1 MNAARAA
8 WAVYRKEIVDALR
21 DRRTLMVVLFSSVL
35 MGPLLLV
42 ALSALLASFEA
53 RAENRVVYVDGAPH
67 APGLVNFLQRQTRIV
82 KAPPADYEAQLRAR
96 KWADPVLV
104 VPNDFDAAIL
114 RGEAPVIEV
123 VSDSGNAQAQ
133 AGAARVQRLLAAY
146 AQERTTLTLALRG
159 VATALLEPFEVQERD
174 LASAHTRAAQIT
186 GMLPFFVIMAVL
198 YGALN
203 AALDTTAGERERGS
217 LEPLLMNPAR
227 RGALVM
233 GKWGAVTSVAVL
245 IAALSCFSFIPAQW
259 LLRSDTLQAMFQYGW
274 PEALAFLALLLPFA
288 AAMSA
293 LLMAIAIRC
302 KSFKEAQAS
311 STVVLA
317 GVSLL
322 PLVSV
327 FDQSGESPWYLWL
340 PALAQSTLMARVLK
354 GEVLVATD
362 VAAPLAVCVAL
373 TVLGCWWVARHLN
386 DAATC

>member
-1 MNAARAA
+1 MSAA
-8 WAVYRKEIVDALR
+8 WAVYAKEVVDALR

-42 ALSALLASFEA
+42 ALSALLASFET
-53 RAENRVVYVDGAPH
+53 RAENRVVYVAGAEH
-67 APGLVNFLQRQTRIV
+67 APGLVNFLERQSRIV
-82 KAPPADYEAQLRAR
+82 TPPPADYEAQLRTR
-96 KWADPVLV
+96 KWADPVVV
-104 VPNDFDAAIL
+104 VPADFDAAVQ
-114 RGEAPVIEV
+114 RGEAPAIEV

-133 AGAARVQRLLAAY
+133 AGAARVQRLLAGY

-159 VATALLEPFEVQERD
+159 VATELLEPFEVQERD
-174 LASAHTRAAQIT
+174 LASSRTRAAQIT

-227 RGALVM
+227 RGSLVL
-233 GKWGAVTSVAVL
+233 GKWGAVASVAVL
-245 IAALSCFSFIPAQW
+245 IATLSCFSFIPAQW

-274 PEALAFLALLLPFA
+274 REALAFLAVLLPFA

-302 KSFKEAQAS
+302 KNFKEAQAS

-317 GVSLL
+317 VVSLL
-322 PLVSV
+322 PLVTV
-327 FDQSGESPWYLWL
+327 FDQSGESPWHLWV

-354 GEVLVATD
+354 GETLGPVDWAV
-362 VAAPLAVCVAL
+362 PLAVCTLL
-373 TVLGCWWVARHLN
+373 TLLGLAWVSRRLN
-386 DAATC
+386 DAAVR

>member
-1 MNAARAA
+1 MSAA
-8 WAVYRKEIVDALR
+8 WAVYAKEVVDALR

-42 ALSALLASFEA
+42 ALSALLASFET
-53 RAENRVVYVDGAPH
+53 RAENRVVYVAGAEH
-67 APGLVNFLQRQTRIV
+67 APGLVNFLERQSRIV
-82 KAPPADYEAQLRAR
+82 TPPPADYEAQLRTR
-96 KWADPVLV
+96 KWADPVVV
-104 VPNDFDAAIL
+104 VPADFDAAVQ

-133 AGAARVQRLLAAY
+133 AGATRVQRLLAGY

-159 VATALLEPFEVQERD
+159 VATELLEPFDVQERD
-174 LASAHTRAAQIT
+174 LASSRTRAAQIT

-227 RGALVM
+227 RGSLVL
-233 GKWGAVTSVAVL
+233 GKWGAVASVAVL
-245 IAALSCFSFIPAQW
+245 IATLSCFSFIPAQW

-274 PEALAFLALLLPFA
+274 REALAFLAVLLPFA

-302 KSFKEAQAS
+302 KNFKEAQAS

-317 GVSLL
+317 VVSLL
-322 PLVSV
+322 PLVTV
-327 FDQSGESPWYLWL
+327 FDQGGESPWHLWV

-354 GEVLVATD
+354 GEALGPVEWAV
-362 VAAPLAVCVAL
+362 PLAVCTLL
-373 TVLGCWWVARHLN
+373 TVLGLAWVSRRLN
-386 DAATC
+386 DAAVR